1 MKKYIIQCFEIQ
13 TQRSDSATYDLLF
26 NKLDLNLISV
36 LSDEIS
42 AKKYKYEYEGIL
54 KRKNEGR
61 ASVYH
66 ILFKKT

>member
-26 NKLDLNLISV
+26 NKIEQTEL
-36 LSDEIS
+36 EIS